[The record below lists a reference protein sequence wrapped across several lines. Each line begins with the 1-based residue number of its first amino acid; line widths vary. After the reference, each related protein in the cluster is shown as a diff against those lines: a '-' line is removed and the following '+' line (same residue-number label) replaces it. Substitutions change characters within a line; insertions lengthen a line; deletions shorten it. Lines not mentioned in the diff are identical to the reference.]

1 MGSMVPPLGTLVVIC
16 ESEFTL
22 NVAVSPTRTPRYPE
36 RWVREH
42 RKQEKEGKHCRS
54 TVVGFPA

>member
-1 MGSMVPPLGTLVVIC
+1 MVAPVGTLVVIC
-16 ESEFTL
+16 EREFTV
-22 NVAVSPTRTPRYPE
+22 NVAGTPTRTPRYPE